1 MVKIRKTF
9 FAAWTIVLAFTAISI
24 VQPSAYAL
32 EYPMVSQM
40 LLIDPAA
47 SDLTSA
53 LTVTAD
59 QDPAAPVIAESPILN
74 PQSELPSSS
83 LMALSLENKA
93 MEFARTATGAKAFAR
108 DLVLNT
114 YGWNKS
120 QASCLNQLWDRES
133 HWNYKAHNYR
143 SGAHGIPQA
152 LPANK
157 MDVIATDWRTNPLTQ
172 IRWGLKYINSRYKT
186 PCAALRTFH
195 RIGHY

>member
-1 MVKIRKTF
+1 MF

-47 SDLTSA
+47 PDLTSS

-59 QDPAAPVIAESPILN
+59 QDSPAPAILN
-74 PQSELPSSS
+74 PQSELPSAS

-114 YGWNKS
+114 YGWNNS

-157 MDVIATDWRTNPLTQ
+157 MDVISTDWRTNPLTQ